1 MDVARIAVLGAGTM
15 GHGIAQVAA
24 MAGFQVMVRD
34 VAEEVLA
41 RGREQIHW
49 SLDSLVRKGRLAE
62 EAAAAA
68 KARIGTTT
76 DLAEAVGEADLVI
89 EAVPEDLDLK
99 LQVFAEVD
107 CLAPARTVIV
117 SNTSQFSITRLAAA
131 TRRPEQVCGMHFFNP
146 PVLMKLVEIARG
158 ARTSDDTHR
167 LVVDVSRQ
175 MGKET
180 VTCKDSPGFITT
192 RLIGLLWV
200 EAMRI
205 LEEGVASAEDIDK
218 ACRLGL
224 GHAMGPLET
233 ADWSGLD
240 IAYAISES
248 LRAHLGERFQTT
260 ATHRNLVYSGAVG
273 RKAGRG
279 IYRYQDAPGSEAGDA
294 PGSGARGAAGSAA
307 GDHLGFGPKLA

>member
-1 MDVARIAVLGAGTM
+1 MDVQHIAVLGAGTM

-24 MAGFQVMVRD
+24 MAGFRVSMRD
-34 VAEEVLA
+34 VSDAVLA
-41 RGREQIHW
+41 RARDQIAW
-49 SLDSLVRKGRLAE
+49 SLDSLVSKGRLSQE
-62 EAAAAA
+62 EAAAARE
-68 KARIGTTT
+68 RIAATT
-76 DLAEAVGEADLVI
+76 DLGEAVAEADLVV

-107 CLAPARTVIV
+107 RLAPAHAVLA

-131 TRRPEQVCGMHFFNP
+131 TGRPERVCGMHFFNP

-158 ARTSDDTHR
+158 ARTSDETHA
-167 LVVDVSRQ
+167 LVVDVSRR

-205 LEEGVASAEDIDK
+205 LEEGVATAEDIDK

-224 GHAMGPLET
+224 GHALGPLET

-240 IAYAISES
+240 VAYAISQS
-248 LRAHLGERFQTT
+248 LREHLGERFQTT
-260 ATHRNLVYSGAVG
+260 ATHRNLVYSGALG
-273 RKAGRG
+273 RKTGQG
-279 IYRYQDAPGSEAGDA
+279 IYRYGHDGRRAG
-294 PGSGARGAAGSAA
+294 GTGGG
-307 GDHLGFGPKLA
+307 